1 MVKLPLKSKVAIKTS
16 LKKIKTLTTETSKGS
31 RKVIPEGMSDVQKDS
46 EKIDQ
51 QACVSIQIYIN
62 FIKYV

>member
-16 LKKIKTLTTETSKGS
+16 LKKIKTLTTDTSKGS

-46 EKIDQ
+46 EKID
-51 QACVSIQIYIN
+51 
-62 FIKYV
+62 